1 LVNRQLTTVGSY
13 SSGGGKQ
20 VSLSGDPENFSD
32 DEETTSRGW
41 RSRLLLFALL
51 AGVGSVCAF
60 AWTAAGGTT
69 LRSLMTASAAPSVS
83 DKVLAKSETEAL
95 RQQIA
100 VLTQSTQQMMA
111 GQQAEIKRLTDQ
123 VASLSGKIDQL
134 QRPVAAAPATVLAAK
149 PTASAAPK
157 KKSEAKPVA
166 SMRPAGRKL
175 TDTSPTGATST
186 GGAPLSIEPIATA
199 RPAN

>member
-1 LVNRQLTTVGSY
+1 
-13 SSGGGKQ
+13 

-32 DEETTSRGW
+32 GEGTTSRGW
-41 RSRLLLFALL
+41 RSRFLLFAFL
-51 AGVGSVCAF
+51 AGVGGVCAF
-60 AWTAAGGTT
+60 AWTAAGGTP
-69 LRSLMTASAAPSVS
+69 LRSLMTTSAAPSVS

-100 VLTQSTQQMMA
+100 GLTQSSQQTMA

-123 VASLSGKIDQL
+123 VASLSGRIDQL
-134 QRPVAAAPATVLAAK
+134 QRPVAAAPATVPAAR

-157 KKSEAKPVA
+157 KRSEAKPVA
-166 SMRPAGRKL
+166 SIKPAGRRL

-186 GGAPLSIEPIATA
+186 GGAPLSIEPIAAA